1 MTRRDIVAI
10 VTVYVV
16 VVVGL
21 LYWRATRPHATGLIM
36 SNGAGEAI
44 KDCPVGSYFTD
55 DPKTGK
61 FSCVKAAILTY
72 LEVAEN
78 GRIRIRGGRS
88 VEPCKVGALWTDA
101 EGRHECVEYHEPA
114 PGECDLGD
122 VYLGDDGI
130 WSQCLPSDVWWLIGE
145 CSDGKRLT
153 PEGKIV
159 ACEEP
164 KP

>member
-10 VTVYVV
+10 VTFVL
-16 VVVGL
+16 GIGGG
-21 LYWRATRPHATGLIM
+21 LYWRATRPEPLQPGIAKGRT
-36 SNGAGEAI
+36 
-44 KDCPVGSYFTD
+44 
-55 DPKTGK
+55 
-61 FSCVKAAILTY
+61 AILTY
-72 LEVAEN
+72 LEVTEN
-78 GRIRIRGGRS
+78 GWIRIRGGRS

-101 EGRHECVEYHEPA
+101 EGRHECIEYHEPA
-114 PGECDLGD
+114 SGECDLGD

-130 WSQCLPSDVWWLIGE
+130 WSQCLPSDVSWLIGE